1 MDKDLNN
8 LLKQEK
14 EIRKN
19 QKYYKDN
26 YIENKQNLQEME

>member
-1 MDKDLNN
+1 MDKDFNN

-19 QKYYKDN
+19 QKHFKDN